1 MPCISSTMSKN
12 ISLVLYRSPV
22 ALQGIGDENGV
33 ADVFAS
39 LEKNVSV
46 IQRLNTRLTQRCQRL
61 QVFS

>member
-1 MPCISSTMSKN
+1 MPFMSSTMSKN

-39 LEKNVSV
+39 LKNVGL
-46 IQRLNTRLTQRCQRL
+46 IHRRNTGLTQQYQRL
-61 QVFS
+61 QVSF